1 MTAPTVPAVPQPPD
15 QARRLQLTT
24 ASQIP
29 IRRQRWFW
37 EGKVPMGTATV
48 FAGRGGEGKSTFA
61 LYLSA
66 LAIRGELEGDLHGAG
81 TNVLIISH
89 EDDWG
94 TVMNPRLVGA
104 GANLDN
110 VFRLSVETTVD
121 EVTAET
127 IPALPLDIA
136 LIREAIETTGAR
148 LLIIDP
154 ITSTIGG
161 DLHKVADVRRALD
174 PLASLAQEL
183 DIAVIGIMHFNKG
196 TGNASDK
203 LSGSHGFRDVVRS
216 LLLFATDDETEQR
229 IVTIDKSNY
238 SQERGA
244 SFAFN
249 LVSADVV
256 TADGETTSVGSVQYL
271 GETDLTVSDIINRTP
286 AEGDGTADDRNAAQA
301 FLLDYLRGRDSFEAA
316 AGDVLKAGRAAG
328 FSDTDLKNARRRC
341 RDPRIESQKSGF
353 GAGWVWAITHE
364 GVTEG
369 VQGVTSGKD
378 DTFDTFV
385 TPSTPREPTDKE
397 VAPVSYLDSRA
408 AIVERANML
417 CPVCL
422 APVGILN
429 PGYCDVNDTA
439 HANHRADAAAE
450 VNA

>member
-1 MTAPTVPAVPQPPD
+1 MTD
-15 QARRLQLTT
+15 ARQLLLTP

-37 EGKVPMGTATV
+37 QDRVPMGTATI
-48 FAGRGGEGKSTFA
+48 FAGHGGEGKSTFA

-66 LAIRGELEGDLHGAG
+66 LAIKGELEGDLRGIG
-81 TNVLIISH
+81 SNILIISH

-104 GANLDN
+104 GASLDN

-127 IPALPLDIA
+127 VPALPMDLN
-136 LIREAIETTGAR
+136 LIRQAITDTDAR

-161 DLHKVADVRRALD
+161 DLYKVADVRRALD
-174 PLASLAQEL
+174 PLAALAQEL

-196 TGNASDK
+196 TGNASNK

-229 IVTIDKSNY
+229 IVTVDKSNY
-238 SQERGA
+238 SKERGA

-249 LVSADVV
+249 LVSTDVAA
-256 TADGETTSVGSVQYL
+256 ADGEITSVGAVEYL
-271 GETDLTVSDIINRTP
+271 GETDISVSDIINRMPSET
-286 AEGDGTADDRNAAQA
+286 EGVSDERNAAQA
-301 FLLDYLRGRDSFEAA
+301 FLLDYFNGREAFEAA

-328 FSDTDLKNARRRC
+328 FTDTDIKNARRRC
-341 RDPRIESQKSGF
+341 RNPRIESQKSGF
-353 GAGWVWAITHE
+353 GAGWVWAIVHE

-369 VQGVTSGKD
+369 AQGATSQKG
-378 DTFDTFV
+378 DTLGTFV
-385 TPSTPREPTDKE
+385 TPSTPREPQG
-397 VAPVSYLDSRA
+397 SQGSHLS
-408 AIVERANML
+408 ERENYENDGF
-417 CPVCL
+417 CPVC
-422 APVGILN
+422 AEPVGMINLD
-429 PGYCDVNDTA
+429 YCDTSDTA
-439 HANHRADAAAE
+439 HANHRADAAVTA
-450 VNA
+450 